1 MDTTTQHAKLL
12 IRTQVYFHD
21 LEDCYRE
28 GYLQGYHCADE
39 TINPYKTNSLESQY
53 WSDGWWDGC
62 YQKKPLFELD
72 SSVLPQ
78 ASSESQHHALAWIKN
93 KNHWKWATGIAA
105 AVVGIGV
112 AAVLITE
119 LAA

>member
-28 GYLQGYHCADE
+28 GYLQAHHCSDE
-39 TINPYKTNSLESQY
+39 TINPYKADSLESQY

-62 YQKKPLFELD
+62 YEKKPLFKLNL
-72 SSVLPQ
+72 SSISQ
-78 ASSESQHHALAWIKN
+78 ARSGTQHNPLEWAKN
-93 KNHWKWATGIAA
+93 KSHWKWATGIIATMI
-105 AVVGIGV
+105 GIG
-112 AAVLITE
+112 AATMLING